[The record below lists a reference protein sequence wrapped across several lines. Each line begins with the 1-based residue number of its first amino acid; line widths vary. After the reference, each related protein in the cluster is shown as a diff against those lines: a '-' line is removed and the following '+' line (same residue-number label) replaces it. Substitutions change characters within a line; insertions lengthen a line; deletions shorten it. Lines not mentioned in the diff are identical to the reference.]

1 VIRAGDYD
9 SLQVGH
15 VSLERVYAF
24 LERIKVPNQ
33 SQGRHWNHEDEVA
46 KPEAFEDEA
55 PQVEL
60 SAEEQKLTKML
71 VDASTAKKFDFAKY
85 KDAYTEKLIE
95 LINAKVAGK
104 EIVASP
110 VHEQAQIIN
119 LMDALRQSVE
129 QAQKPAA
136 GEAAGK
142 PPKKMAPSVRKRE
155 RSLEKKS
162 G

>member
-1 VIRAGDYD
+1 MESPERCEEIA
-9 SLQVGH
+9 QVVLHGKEQL
-15 VSLERVYAF
+15 VLLR
-24 LERIKVPNQ
+24 PM
-33 SQGRHWNHEDEVA
+33 GRLLAMIVLHHDDEVA

-85 KDAYTEKLIE
+85 KDTYTEKLIE

-104 EIVASP
+104 EIVAPP

-155 RSLEKKS
+155 WARGKQS